1 MACPAGARA
10 MRKTVLLAEML
21 PEEETVDHRISIS
34 KTNTIPKFTVAESR
48 MQTLPWVYPTL
59 NFHPSPIIKRQNKK
73 ILKEGGPLDSG
84 LSSVLELPFTN
95 KITKNLYSWYRRDY
109 Q

>member
-59 NFHPSPIIKRQNKK
+59 NFHPSLIIKKQNK

-95 KITKNLYSWYRRDY
+95 KITKNLYSWYRRYY